1 MIIIETKTG
10 PKFVNDQTIESLEFN
25 AEEGV
30 VYVAPINGIM
40 VTRMPFA
47 NDVERVRYVNQTQP
61 ENYEWKGSL
70 TEEAER
76 GRADVCRNNQSLR
89 NFKLTLMKLHPDIY
103 EEVERFAVLKTA
115 ADEQSNPKT

>member
-40 VTRMPFA
+40 GTRMPFA
-47 NDVERVRYVNQTQP
+47 HDVERVRYVNQTQP
-61 ENYEWKGSL
+61 ENYVWKSSL
-70 TEEAER
+70 LEEER
-76 GRADVCRNNQSLR
+76 NYSTKLR
-89 NFKLTLMKLHPDIY
+89 SYVLTLMEMYPDIY
-103 EEVERFAVLKTA
+103 EEVKRFAVLKTV

>member
-40 VTRMPFA
+40 GTRMPFA

-76 GRADVCRNNQSLR
+76 GRADVCRVNQNLR
-89 NFKLTLMKLHPDIY
+89 NFLSALMELHPDIY
-103 EEVERFAVLKTA
+103 EEVERFAVLKTV